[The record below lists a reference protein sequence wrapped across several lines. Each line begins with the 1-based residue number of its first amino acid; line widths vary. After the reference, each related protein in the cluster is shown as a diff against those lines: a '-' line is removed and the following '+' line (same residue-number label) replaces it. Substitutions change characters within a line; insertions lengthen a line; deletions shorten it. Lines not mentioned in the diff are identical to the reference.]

1 MHPLARG
8 RLTGYLLDCSGYLG
22 IAAAMLPLGVGVN
35 LLTDL
40 ASHRGYAY
48 AISAVPPAIATLV
61 ATRAESGDGRA
72 TWGKHRRSL
81 LVVDARC
88 DTSDTRRDASDA
100 GGAPLS
106 VPRALLRNTVKIF
119 VPWQLAHVTGVGAA
133 WGGFEK
139 RDPVTCSATVLT
151 YATLGV
157 FAVMCLRGSGRGPH
171 DLAAGSVVIP
181 APATAP
187 RSQ

>member
-8 RLTGYLLDCSGYLG
+8 RLAGYLLDSSGYLG
-22 IAAAMLPLGVGVN
+22 IAAAMLPLGASVN

-48 AISAVPPAIATLV
+48 AISAVPPAIATV
-61 ATRAESGDGRA
+61 IATRAESGDRRA
-72 TWGKHRRSL
+72 TWGKHRRGL
-81 LVVDARC
+81 QVVED
-88 DTSDTRRDASDA
+88 RREDSDAS
-100 GGAPLS
+100 GTPLS
-106 VPRALLRNTVKIF
+106 ASRALLRNTVKIF

-139 RDPVTCSATVLT
+139 REPVTCSAAVLT
-151 YATLGV
+151 YATIAV

-181 APATAP
+181 VPATAP
-187 RSQ
+187 RSR